1 MFIEFSF
8 FLKNTVHKNVKLTD
22 QSKKV
27 HSLLIYEVTHR
38 CYYAVA
44 PFFVFICI
52 SDFLLPASI
61 SLSLSFSPSPLAS
74 ACAACLAKSLMKETY
89 WSAGWKYS
97 GSEMLLKSYPLF
109 SLKKK
114 KKKEWFAKGT
124 ISVLF
129 SLIEWLVLQKICKFL
144 CYFSLQQVN
153 YLQKNSF
160 GVCIGCI
167 MINGIWLYT

>member
-114 KKKEWFAKGT
+114 KKKNDLQRERY
-124 ISVLF
+124 LF
-129 SLIEWLVLQKICKFL
+129 YLGLLNGL
-144 CYFSLQQVN
+144 CYKRSANFYAIFLSN
-153 YLQKNSF
+153 K
-160 GVCIGCI
+160 
-167 MINGIWLYT
+167 